1 MMFPRIGVLG
11 LTLCHLALA
20 QTPPAPLT
28 LTLDDALARARTNSP
43 QIIAANIAA
52 LLAREDTLQAKA
64 ALLPNANGFSQFI
77 YTQPNGL
84 PSGIF
89 VANDGVHVYVNQVI
103 VHGDIYAPAKL
114 ADYHKSQLAEAVAKA
129 KAEIAARG
137 LVAVVVEDYYTMVS
151 AGRKLANGRQSL
163 AEVQQFLDITQKQ
176 ERGGEVAHSDTVLAQ
191 VLQLQRQRDLQEAQ
205 LALDKARLAFAVLLF
220 PDFRQDFA
228 LVDDLDSARELPA
241 FDQIQG
247 MASRNSPDIRA
258 AEATVQQ
265 QTFELKSV
273 RAERLPSL
281 SFDYYYGMY
290 ANQFALNDREG
301 RGNLGS
307 QAQAQLNIPLW
318 TWGAAKSKVRQA
330 ELQLR
335 QARSDLSLTQR
346 QLLAN
351 LHSYYLESEA
361 AGGQVASLRQSM
373 ELSALSLRLTMLRY
387 QGGESS
393 VLEVKDAQTTLTE
406 ARNALDD
413 GLVRYRLALAN
424 LQTLTGAF

>member
-52 LLAREDTLQAKA
+52 LSAREDTLQAKA

-84 PSGIF
+84 PSGVF
-89 VANDGVHVYVNQVI
+89 VANDGVHVYVNQVV

-151 AGRKLANGRQSL
+151 AGRKIANARQGL
-163 AEVQQFLDITQKQ
+163 AETQQFLDITQKQ

-191 VLQLQRQRDLQEAQ
+191 VVMLQRQRDLQEAQ
-205 LALDKARLAFAVLLF
+205 LALDKARLTFAVLLF
-220 PDFRQDFA
+220 PDFRQDFT
-228 LVDDLDSARELPA
+228 LVDDLESAKELPA

-273 RAERLPSL
+273 RAERLPTL

-290 ANQFALNDREG
+290 ANQFAIHDPEG
-301 RGNLGS
+301 RNNLGS

-330 ELQLR
+330 ELQLQ

-351 LHSYYLESEA
+351 LHSYYLESQA
-361 AGGQVASLRQSM
+361 AGAQVASLRQSM
-373 ELSALSLRLTMLRY
+373 ELSALSLRLTLLRY
-387 QGGESS
+387 QAGEASI
-393 VLEVKDAQTTLTE
+393 LEVKDAHTTLVE